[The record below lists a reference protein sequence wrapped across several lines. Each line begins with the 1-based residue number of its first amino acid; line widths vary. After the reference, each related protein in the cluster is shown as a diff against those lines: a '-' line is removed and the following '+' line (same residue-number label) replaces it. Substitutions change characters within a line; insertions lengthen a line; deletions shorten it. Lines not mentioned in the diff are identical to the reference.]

1 MSVAVA
7 VDHSS
12 SVRAKV
18 QARSRSLPGGLLVVV
33 MFVVVALVAG
43 FAYWDE
49 ERESRAAL
57 DDLGREQAA
66 FAAGVGLSLRSQ
78 LRVISKRVTELAQAS
93 NDERSTDVFREPDF
107 TLYVHHEPTP
117 SEARSAD
124 STALWVT
131 VPWDGHRWLEVGL
144 DRDRILSSLGSLEQ
158 GGRLRIFVQHPQQ
171 PGLTATR
178 DGTLFLPPLERALA
192 SGASSVRLFGRDA
205 SLLGLPARTAVAGL
219 ASLDAAKLGA
229 WRLAVVSSA
238 QEERDRQ
245 IHAKWRL
252 MLAVLVAAGLVIGF
266 GGLAWRKQRE
276 ELELSQELALASA
289 VHARDERLLQA
300 DKLATLGALATGI
313 AHEVSTPLGVILGRA
328 EQLSAKLSADE
339 RAKRAVETIAF
350 QTERISAVIRG
361 FLSVARGDVGRLERV
376 EPDRLLRSSIDLVE
390 HRFKSAGVQLTTD
403 IAEPLPKI
411 ACEPHLI
418 SHVLVNLLLN
428 ARESCQPG
436 GHVDVA
442 VRSDGRRVAFVVTD
456 DGRSMPPGAASRA
469 TGPFFSAGSRG
480 EGLGL
485 AIANEIVKHH
495 QGVLAISAREPGV
508 EARGTRA
515 VVELPVPE
523 A

>member
-1 MSVAVA
+1 M
-7 VDHSS
+7 
-12 SVRAKV
+12 K
-18 QARSRSLPGGLLVVV
+18 SRSKNLPGGLLVVV

-49 ERESRAAL
+49 ERESGAAL
-57 DDLGREQAA
+57 DDLGREQSA
-66 FAAGVGLSLRSQ
+66 FAAGVGLGLSSRLRA
-78 LRVISKRVTELAQAS
+78 ISERVTELAQAS
-93 NDERSTDVFREPDF
+93 KRELSTEVFRDPDF
-107 TLYVHHEPTP
+107 TLYVHHTP
-117 SEARSAD
+117 PQGGKPPIAD
-124 STALWVT
+124 STSLWVT
-131 VPWDGHRWLEVGL
+131 VPWDGQRWLEVAL
-144 DRDRILSSLGSLEQ
+144 NRERTLSSLGSLEQ

-171 PGLTATR
+171 PGLAATHGR
-178 DGTLFLPPLERALA
+178 TLFLRPLEQALA
-192 SGASSVRLFGRDA
+192 SGASSVRLLRQDA
-205 SLLGLPARTAVAGL
+205 SLLGLPARTAIAGL
-219 ASLDAAKLGA
+219 ASLDAAELG
-229 WRLAVVSSA
+229 RFGLAVVSSA

-266 GGLAWRKQRE
+266 GGLAWRKQRK

-361 FLSVARGDVGRLERV
+361 FLSVARGDAGRLERV
-376 EPDRLLRSSIDLVE
+376 DPHRLLLSSIDLVE
-390 HRFKSAGVQLTTD
+390 HRFKSAGVELTTD

-411 ACEPHLI
+411 ACEPQLI

-442 VRSDGRRVAFVVTD
+442 VRSDGCRVAFVVTD
-456 DGRSMPPGAASRA
+456 DGRSMPPEAASRA
-469 TGPFFSAGSRG
+469 TGPFFSAGPQG
-480 EGLGL
+480 DGFGL

-495 QGVLAISAREPGV
+495 HGVLAISAREPG
-508 EARGTRA
+508 AGTRGTRA
-515 VVELPVPE
+515 VVEIPIPG